1 MAWRG
6 AVLYRDGCRVFVVFP
21 LTLRFL
27 ADYQLSPDVSNQISL
42 DSYIDNFLGMLFA
55 MGLVG
60 EIPVVCALL
69 GRIGVLSRRTFSK
82 YRRHAI
88 VVLLVV
94 AAIITPT
101 GDPFTLSVVFVPLF
115 MLWELG
121 GRLIPRDK

>member
-1 MAWRG
+1 M
-6 AVLYRDGCRVFVVFP
+6 
-21 LTLRFL
+21 LRFL